1 MSPWPWIGGLAAVL
15 METWF
20 RTHREVPYLWQWPA
34 IPLAFV
40 VNYSIYRIMRS
51 ADSLLAGFVVFST
64 VTLGLRIVMS
74 LWFLGELVTWRTWL
88 ALGLLTAAK
97 FLLG

>member
-1 MSPWPWIGGLAAVL
+1 MSLWPWLGGLAAVL

-20 RTHREVPYLWQWPA
+20 RTHREVPYLQQWPA